1 MDEAK
6 LQTKLSEIKQ
16 WLQRE
21 YAGIRTGQANPSL
34 LDNIKV
40 ESYGSLLPLN
50 QVGSIGVE
58 DARTLRIA
66 PWDTSQI
73 AAVEQALQEADLGLS
88 VATDSN
94 GVRAIFPELTAERRT
109 QLTKLAKSKL
119 EDARISVRSARDES
133 MKEIDQAEKAGAI
146 SEDEKFSRKEQVQ
159 KLVDATNKE
168 LEALADRKEGE
179 LSQ

>member
-1 MDEAK
+1 MDDTK
-6 LQTKLSEIKQ
+6 LQTKLTDIKQ

-40 ESYGSLLPLN
+40 ESYGTLLPLN

-73 AAVEQALQEADLGLS
+73 ATIEQALQEADLGLS
-88 VATDSN
+88 VATDSS

-119 EDARISVRSARDES
+119 EEARISVRTARDEL
-133 MKEIDQAEKAGAI
+133 MKEIDQAEKAGSI
-146 SEDEKFSRKEQVQ
+146 SEDEKFHRKEQVQ
-159 KLVDATNKE
+159 KAVDETNQELDTLASKKE
-168 LEALADRKEGE
+168 EE
-179 LSQ
+179 LNR